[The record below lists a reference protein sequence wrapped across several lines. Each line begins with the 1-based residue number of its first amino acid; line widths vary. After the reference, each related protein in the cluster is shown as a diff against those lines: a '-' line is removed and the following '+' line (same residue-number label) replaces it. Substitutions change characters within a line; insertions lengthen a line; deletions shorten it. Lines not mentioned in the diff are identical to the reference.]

1 MSTSQRKAFTLVE
14 LLVVIAIIGILIGM
28 LLPAVQAV
36 REAARRIECGNN
48 LKQLALAGLNY
59 ESAHGF
65 LPDPKKNSHDPAE
78 IFYISSLIP
87 SMPYAEMN
95 NLSDEVYSRAKALSG
110 NPWAD
115 EIKVLTP
122 LKLGPLPIRCPSMD
136 APEEISQRFAA
147 DEVPTTYSLD
157 YMVCSGYDGIEPGA
171 RRIPGLWD
179 NGDDDGMKMGA
190 ITDGTSNTLFWGE
203 TLGKVVGSRRVWAQR
218 YNGAVVGNLIN
229 DADFGDFEGFAEI
242 DGVGL
247 VEAYIN
253 PVLIEGVKYY
263 SDEQFSSSHTGTV
276 NFSYGDG
283 STHALSR
290 TIETDVLKALATA
303 GNGEV
308 IGTLE

>member
-1 MSTSQRKAFTLVE
+1 MSTPQRKAFTLVE

-59 ESAHGF
+59 ESAHGH
-65 LPDPKKNSHDPAE
+65 LPDPKQNRHDDAS
-78 IFYISSLIP
+78 IWYISSLIP
-87 SMPYAEMN
+87 SMPFAEMD
-95 NLSDEVYSRAKALSG
+95 NLSDEIFSRARALSS
-110 NPWAD
+110 PWCD
-115 EIKVLTP
+115 EIRVLTP
-122 LKLGPLPIRCPSMD
+122 SALGPLPIRCASMNTPD
-136 APEEISQRFAA
+136 QINQRFAA
-147 DEVPTTYSLD
+147 DDVPTTYVLD

-179 NGDDDGMKMGA
+179 NGDDDGMPLGA
-190 ITDGTSNTLFWGE
+190 VTDGTSNTLFWGE
-203 TLGKVVGSRRVWAQR
+203 TQGKVVGNRRVWAHR
-218 YNGAVVGNLIN
+218 YNGATVGNLIN

-242 DGVGL
+242 EGVGL

-263 SDEQFSSSHTGTV
+263 SDEQFSSPHTGTV
-276 NFSYGDG
+276 NFSFGDG
-283 STHALSR
+283 SVHALSR
-290 TIETDVLKALATA
+290 TTDTDVLKALATS

-308 IGTLE
+308 IGTFE